1 MTIIFYIIIG
11 LLAGAIAKF
20 IMPGRQGGG
29 IIMTIILG
37 IIGALVGGLL
47 TNLIMNGSLS
57 FAINGGF
64 WITLLVAVL
73 GALVVLFVYGL
84 ATKGRARA

>member
-29 IIMTIILG
+29 ILTTIILG

-47 TNLIMNGSLS
+47 TNLLMNGSLS

-64 WITLLVAVL
+64 WLTLLIAVI
-73 GALVVLFVYGL
+73 GALIVLFIYGMV
-84 ATKGRARA
+84 TKRRA

>member
-47 TNLIMNGSLS
+47 SNLLFNQTISMEPNR
-57 FAINGGF
+57 GF
-64 WITLLVAVL
+64 WGTLLIAVL
-73 GALVVLFVYGL
+73 GALVVLFIYGMV
-84 ATKGRARA
+84 TKGRARG